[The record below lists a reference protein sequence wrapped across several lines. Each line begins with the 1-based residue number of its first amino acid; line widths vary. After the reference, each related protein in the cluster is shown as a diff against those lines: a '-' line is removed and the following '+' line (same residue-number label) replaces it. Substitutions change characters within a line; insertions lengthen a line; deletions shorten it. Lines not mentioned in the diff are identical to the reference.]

1 MKMSDKARAKALAKI
16 DEKRA
21 AVLSGSVV
29 LLNRKG
35 LKSAAKSNSK
45 FKPISKSKSKKS
57 IKPIEVDAGVTTN
70 TGTSKLSRS
79 SSMLR
84 RVPMKQSEKARERA
98 ALRLAEKVVVGF
110 SNTWRSLKPRKA
122 MTRARLPVGL
132 STGFPVAVR
141 GDGDGI
147 IVETRKVRKSLSRG
161 SALLVRTKMRTESA
175 EHRSARVLFHNVV
188 FAVHGSSCHFCGGPA
203 TDAMHVID
211 RSRLSA
217 RQRYAFAELNGRPG
231 CRSCHE
237 SQGAGVL
244 SFSPLIVTAAAKA
257 LATLSK
263 SGVSP
268 EKRSAS

>member
-29 LLNRKG
+29 LLNRKS

-132 STGFPVAVR
+132 STAFSAAVR
-141 GDGDGI
+141 GDGI

-161 SALLVRTKMRTESA
+161 SVLLVRTKMRTESA

-268 EKRSAS
+268 EKRSAF

>member
-1 MKMSDKARAKALAKI
+1 M
-16 DEKRA
+16 
-21 AVLSGSVV
+21 
-29 LLNRKG
+29 
-35 LKSAAKSNSK
+35 
-45 FKPISKSKSKKS
+45 
-57 IKPIEVDAGVTTN
+57 
-70 TGTSKLSRS
+70 
-79 SSMLR
+79 R
-84 RVPMKQSEKARERA
+84 RVAMKQSDKARERA
-98 ALRLAEKVVVGF
+98 ALRLAEKVVIAF
-110 SNTWRSLKPRKA
+110 ANSRRSLRPRKA
-122 MTRARLPVGL
+122 MTRARLSVGL
-132 STGFPVAVR
+132 STGFPLAVR
-141 GDGDGI
+141 GDSDGI

-161 SALLVRTKMRTESA
+161 SAFLVRTKMRTESA

-188 FAVHGSSCHFCGGPA
+188 FAVYGSSCHFCGGPA

-237 SQGAGVL
+237 SQGAGVV